1 MLVRGRWLE
10 LGAAGV
16 LKIATLSGRTTLE
29 TMTTLDYA
37 RDCSIN
43 TRNCS
48 QLRIPRQNDI
58 HNNHWVELDIFCISS
73 VEDLGSIR

>member
-29 TMTTLDYA
+29 TRTTLDHA

-43 TRNCS
+43 TKNCS

-58 HNNHWVELDIFCISS
+58 HNHWVEVNILCISS
-73 VEDLGSIR
+73 AKDLGSIK